1 MERDQNAVDL
11 RFSYKLSDACLRQKL
26 SHWFGSV
33 VIDGDKYAAFEVQ
46 LNWQTFKNRIS

>member
-33 VIDGDKYAAFEVQ
+33 VIDDKYAAFEVQ
-46 LNWQTFKNRIS
+46 VKSKLLKIE

>member
-33 VIDGDKYAAFEVQ
+33 IIDDKYAAFEVQ
-46 LNWQTFKNRIS
+46 VNQQTFKNRIG